1 MSAQSSFPPRRAPT
15 AAIVALAGMAAFTG
29 AAGADRADLAD
40 LGLEALLAVEVTSVS
55 RKAQHL
61 QDTAAAV
68 FVVTN
73 EDIRRSGV
81 TSIPEAL
88 RMVPGLQVARFSN
101 DKWAVSARGAAGR
114 FANKLLVMIDGRSVY
129 SPLFSGVLWEAQ
141 DMLLEDVDRIE
152 VIRGP
157 GAALWGANA
166 VNGIINVITKKARD
180 TQGGLAQ
187 LGAGTEEKGFAAL
200 RYGGASGEDT
210 QYRVYDKTYARDG
223 SVDMSGASGG
233 DDSRSL
239 KSGFRLDRR
248 ISAGDRLMATGD
260 VYEARSGEQ
269 WIVPRV
275 TPPYGVLTPMT
286 ERNRGV
292 NLLGRYERSFENGS
306 AAALQAYIDST
317 HLAVSP
323 IVTERRDTIDLDFQH
338 QLQPASDHAVV
349 WGLGYR
355 ESRDEVSTSGFIR
368 LFPDRESFRL
378 VSAFV
383 HDDISLVRERLRLI
397 IGAKFEHHSFTGG
410 EPQPNLRLLWTPDAL
425 HTIWAAASRAVR
437 IPSRADRESIL
448 DESVLP
454 PFSAGNPSPLPVV
467 VQSTFQ
473 PGVKR
478 QSEKL
483 DALELGYRAQF
494 DPRLALDLAAF
505 SNRYPRL
512 RGLVTG
518 PTTVQFAPVPHVL
531 QQLYLDNGL
540 SGRTTGFEAAL
551 DWRPLNRWRLQA
563 SYSLVHVKFDASS
576 DFGRNTYAQFIRDS
590 APRSQYSLRSL
601 LDLERGR
608 QLDFWLRHV
617 AGIARGD
624 IPAYTE
630 LDARYGWRVSNS
642 FELSLVGQSL
652 LHSRHRE
659 YFEDLVHSPQLQVQR
674 SFYVQAKWRF

>member
-1 MSAQSSFPPRRAPT
+1 MSAQSYLPLRRMPMT
-15 AAIVALAGMAAFTG
+15 AIIALAAMAASPG
-29 AAGADRADLAD
+29 AAAADGADLAD
-40 LGLEALLAVEVTSVS
+40 LGLEALLNVEVTSVS

-61 QDTAAAV
+61 YDTAAAV

-88 RMVPGLQVARFSN
+88 RMVPGVQVARFSN

-114 FANKLLVMIDGRSVY
+114 FANKLLVMIDGRSIY

-166 VNGIINVITKKARD
+166 VNGIINIITKKAKD
-180 TQGGLAQ
+180 TQGGFAQ
-187 LGAGTEEKGFAAL
+187 LGAGTEEKGFAAV
-200 RYGGASGEDT
+200 RYGGSSGEDT
-210 QYRVYDKTYARDG
+210 QYRVYAKTYARDG
-223 SVDMSGASGG
+223 SVDMNGASGG
-233 DDSRSL
+233 DNSQSL

-248 ISAGDRLMATGD
+248 ISAGARLMATGD
-260 VYEARSGEQ
+260 IYEAHSGEQ
-269 WIVPRV
+269 WIVPQV
-275 TPPYGVLTPMT
+275 TPPYGALTPMT

-306 AAALQAYIDST
+306 AAAVQAYIDST
-317 HLAVSP
+317 YLAVSP
-323 IVTERRDTIDLDFQH
+323 IVTERRDTVDLDFQH
-338 QLQPASDHAVV
+338 QLQLGSDHDFI
-349 WGLGYR
+349 WGLNYR
-355 ESRDEVSTSGFIR
+355 ESTDEVSTSGFIR

-378 VSAFV
+378 VSAFA

-397 IGAKFEHHSFTGG
+397 VGAKFEHNSFTGA
-410 EPQPNLRLLWTPDAL
+410 EPQPNIRLLWTPDAS

-437 IPSRADRESIL
+437 TPSRADRESIL
-448 DESVLP
+448 DESVRP

-467 VQSTFQ
+467 VESTFQ

-478 QSEKL
+478 LSEKL
-483 DALELGYRAQF
+483 NALEVGYKAQF
-494 DPRLALDLAAF
+494 HPRLALDLAAF
-505 SNRYPRL
+505 SNRYPSL

-518 PTTVQFAPVPHVL
+518 PLTVQFSPAPYLL
-531 QQLYLDNGL
+531 QQFYLDNGL
-540 SGRTTGFEAAL
+540 SGRTTGFEASL

-563 SYSLVHVKFDASS
+563 SYSRMHVNFDPSS
-576 DFGRNTYAQFIRDS
+576 DLGRSTYAQFIRDS
-590 APRSQYSLRSL
+590 AAGSEYSLRSL
-601 LDLERGR
+601 LDLAPGR
-608 QLDFWLRHV
+608 QFDLWLRHV
-617 AGIARGD
+617 ASIARGD

-630 LDARYGWRVSNS
+630 LDARYGWQARNNLD
-642 FELSLVGQSL
+642 LSLVGQNL

-674 SFYVQAKWRF
+674 SIYVQARWRF